1 MAGGTWP
8 HTTRVVPWMLA
19 GFLVVLWLLPF
30 QEITLPISL
39 PFGARLDR
47 ALLIGIAAVWVVVL
61 LGGGAMAPRVRFTA
75 VHWAVF
81 AYVSLALL
89 TMLLNLDRITIDA
102 EDKLV
107 TGRLALLFAYAMFFV
122 IAASSIRSQ
131 ELQPFMSL
139 ILGLAALTAIG
150 TIYEFRSDTNVFYS
164 WTRDL
169 LPGNIH
175 VGSAVGGSV
184 GGRRRVIGPTDHGLA
199 VTAMLAMVLPIALV
213 RLSEAKRPSRQ
224 LLYGALAILLAGGC
238 LATVRKTGP
247 VAVVIAIAFVALF
260 RPPALPRLLGA
271 AAVGVLAAV
280 LVLPDAVTSIGDQ
293 IFGGAITASDSSQGR
308 IGDYPVA
315 FVDTSRHLFFGRG
328 YGAFDAAAVRIFDN
342 QYMSLLVTVGVIG
355 TLAFVLVLLS
365 AFGTAARSIASSD
378 RVRAAAGLAAA
389 ASALVF
395 AVVCALFDAMAFPQA
410 PYVFMLMAA
419 LGAVAAEGA
428 KT

>member
-1 MAGGTWP
+1 
-8 HTTRVVPWMLA
+8 MLA

-47 ALLIGIAAVWVVVL
+47 ALLVGIAAVWLVVL

-81 AYVSLALL
+81 AYVALAIF

-102 EDKLV
+102 EDKLA
-107 TGRLALLFAYAMFFV
+107 TGRLALLFAYALFFV
-122 IAASSIRSQ
+122 IAASSIRSE

-150 TIYEFRSDTNVFYS
+150 TIYEFRADSNVFYT
-164 WTRDL
+164 WARDL
-169 LPGNIH
+169 LPGNVH
-175 VGSAVGGSV
+175 VGAATGGSIS
-184 GGRRRVIGPTDHGLA
+184 GRRRVIGPTDHGLA
-199 VTAMLAMVLPIALV
+199 VTAMLAMVLPLALV

-224 LLYGALAILLAGGC
+224 FLYGALAILISAGC

-247 VAVVIAIAFVALF
+247 IAVVVAIAFVALF
-260 RPPALPRLLGA
+260 RPPSVPRLLVA
-271 AAVGVLAAV
+271 AAAGVAV
-280 LVLPDAVTSIGDQ
+280 SLLVLPDAIQSVSDQ
-293 IFGGAITASDSSQGR
+293 IFGGAISASDSSAGR

-315 FVDTSRHLFFGRG
+315 LVDTSRHLFFGRG

-342 QYMSLLVTVGVIG
+342 QYLSLLVTVGVIG
-355 TLAFVLVLLS
+355 TMAFIIVLLC
-365 AFGTAARSIASSD
+365 AFGTALRSIGSSD

-428 KT
+428 RA